1 MATSSYSKDFSSSPK
16 FESFSSTGVPSNLL
30 SSTPLPPVVQYYL
43 CKVYAHLFISVL
55 FLTLGCYL
63 STIYSFLP
71 RAVWLNLF
79 IVIGLMFTLHWTPPH
94 PHNLAKRRLLLFSI
108 AFVKGCAIEP
118 LITFATSNEV
128 PESTILAACVASTI
142 VFASLSISAMF
153 ARRRSYLALSSYL
166 SMSLMAQLILPWFLP
181 RETGLKVLL
190 YGGMLT
196 FLGYILKDTQ
206 KIIEKSADGIRD
218 EVGDALT
225 LLIDF
230 VALFKRILVI
240 MIRNKIGKDGKCK
253 KSKK

>member
-1 MATSSYSKDFSSSPK
+1 
-16 FESFSSTGVPSNLL
+16 
-30 SSTPLPPVVQYYL
+30 
-43 CKVYAHLFISVL
+43 
-55 FLTLGCYL
+55 
-63 STIYSFLP
+63 
-71 RAVWLNLF
+71 
-79 IVIGLMFTLHWTPPH
+79 
-94 PHNLAKRRLLLFSI
+94 
-108 AFVKGCAIEP
+108 
-118 LITFATSNEV
+118 
-128 PESTILAACVASTI
+128 
-142 VFASLSISAMF
+142 
-153 ARRRSYLALSSYL
+153 
-166 SMSLMAQLILPWFLP
+166 MSLMAQLILPWFLP